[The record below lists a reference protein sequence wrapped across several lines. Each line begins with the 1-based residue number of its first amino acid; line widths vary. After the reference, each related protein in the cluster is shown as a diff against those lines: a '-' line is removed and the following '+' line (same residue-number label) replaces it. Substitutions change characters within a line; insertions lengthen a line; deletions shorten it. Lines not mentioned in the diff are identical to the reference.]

1 MYFVFNFEQII
12 NIFRYFYKFLWLSY
26 LKVHIHAVF
35 VCPPVSAIV
44 KDSVTDWAL
53 VSVVIIGVVVVGHS
67 LQNDDF
73 NYFQIMIM
81 IIVVAPSPVF

>member
-44 KDSVTDWAL
+44 KDSVTDRTL
-53 VSVVIIGVVVVGHS
+53 VSVVIIGVVVVRHS

-81 IIVVAPSPVF
+81 IIVVLQRL

>member
-1 MYFVFNFEQII
+1 M
-12 NIFRYFYKFLWLSY
+12 
-26 LKVHIHAVF
+26 HIHAVV

-44 KDSVTDWAL
+44 KDSVTDRTL
-53 VSVVIIGVVVVGHS
+53 VSVVIIGVVEVRHS

-81 IIVVAPSPVF
+81 IIVVLQRL